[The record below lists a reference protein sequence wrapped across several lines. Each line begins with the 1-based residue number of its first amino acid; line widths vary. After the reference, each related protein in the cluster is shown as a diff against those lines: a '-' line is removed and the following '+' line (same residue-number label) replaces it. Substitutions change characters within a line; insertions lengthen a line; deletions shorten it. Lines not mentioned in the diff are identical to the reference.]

1 VLAKSCVDN
10 YLYLTVL
17 KYPGQ
22 HYSVEENEDYNEKNE
37 AKFQLCFKNFRFLK
51 RKYDELLESHQK
63 LQKKVNYSED
73 SSDDQS
79 NGSES
84 CKSEDSDDCDGESV
98 PENGQTVM
106 QSAKKISGPLSRIST
121 PLNKMLSVLRGLMK
135 LTRSE
140 QRKFIST
147 CHSDFLRYF
156 AFCARE
162 IVSENYKVTADQ
174 LKKLRRQK
182 RLVKSLAQS
191 RISLKTIRVILQTC
205 GFLQLLLPSAIGML
219 SSVLNKQ

>member
-1 VLAKSCVDN
+1 
-10 YLYLTVL
+10 
-17 KYPGQ
+17 
-22 HYSVEENEDYNEKNE
+22 
-37 AKFQLCFKNFRFLK
+37 
-51 RKYDELLESHQK
+51 
-63 LQKKVNYSED
+63 
-73 SSDDQS
+73 
-79 NGSES
+79 
-84 CKSEDSDDCDGESV
+84 
-98 PENGQTVM
+98 M

-219 SSVLNKQ
+219 SSILNKQWIEQLTRAWVKNTLISYGVPTSRNADMIESCTSITRQRWLPNPQNHSQVWRQSIRCCSTESLESPANNFEIHEMYRNLQTLLEDFFV